1 MEHWLSLTGVGPELT
16 TENILQSISAAL
28 HISSSPVVGQGN
40 NRATV
45 AKNPGV
51 NIDVYQPHIQVGQ
64 THIEVWYR
72 VGFNIYSQN
81 MGLYN
86 NVKE

>member
-1 MEHWLSLTGVGPELT
+1 MNYECWLDTTGVGPELT

-28 HISSSPVVGQGN
+28 HISNSPVVGQGN

-51 NIDVYQPHIQVGQ
+51 NIDVYQPHIQV
-64 THIEVWYR
+64 TSI
-72 VGFNIYSQN
+72 F
-81 MGLYN
+81 L
-86 NVKE
+86 